1 MPPPQ
6 AGKRPTAVFTNTG
19 HAGFSRGGLRSPIQH
34 SGLPQIHLHP
44 RYPSTPTGA
53 NVFQG
58 RAPEAPGLVFQPGP
72 GSRPVSV
79 AQNRKI
85 EVSEKEPS
93 LDSLSSEGSPAIPT
107 NDFSSISPAKTKQ
120 EKNYIDYVKHV
131 QHQQNLIREQELRN
145 TAPKELRNL
154 PDGQI
159 TSRKPLL
166 PEPENPSAGVA
177 AVNDFQSWLI
187 HTGKRL
193 FKILG

>member
-1 MPPPQ
+1 M
-6 AGKRPTAVFTNTG
+6 
-19 HAGFSRGGLRSPIQH
+19 
-34 SGLPQIHLHP
+34 
-44 RYPSTPTGA
+44 
-53 NVFQG
+53 
-58 RAPEAPGLVFQPGP
+58 FQPGP

-93 LDSLSSEGSPAIPT
+93 LDSLSSEGSPAT
-107 NDFSSISPAKTKQ
+107 ANDFRSISPAKTKQ
-120 EKNYIDYVKHV
+120 EKNYSDYVKHV
-131 QHQQNLIREQELRN
+131 QHQKNLIREQEIRN
-145 TAPKELRNL
+145 TVPKELRNL

-159 TSRKPLL
+159 SSRKPLL

>member
-34 SGLPQIHLHP
+34 SGLPQIHHHP

-58 RAPEAPGLVFQPGP
+58 RAPETSGLVFQPGP

-93 LDSLSSEGSPAIPT
+93 LDSVSSEGSPAT
-107 NDFSSISPAKTKQ
+107 ANDFRSISPAKTKQ
-120 EKNYIDYVKHV
+120 EKNYSDYVKHV
-131 QHQQNLIREQELRN
+131 QHQKNLIREQELRN

-159 TSRKPLL
+159 SSRKPLL